1 MLEDGLADLH
11 FDEAP
16 QIKAGMRFM
25 DHFLELGFESDG
37 LSEKQLNGCA

>member
-25 DHFLELGFESDG
+25 DHFWSLALRVMG
-37 LSEKQLNGCA
+37 